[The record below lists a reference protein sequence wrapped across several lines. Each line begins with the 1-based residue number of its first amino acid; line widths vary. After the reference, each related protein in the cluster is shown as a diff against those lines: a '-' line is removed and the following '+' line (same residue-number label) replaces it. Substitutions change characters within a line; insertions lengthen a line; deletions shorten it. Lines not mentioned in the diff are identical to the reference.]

1 MIKGMKFEAVAHNLK
16 VLSKSVAEQT
26 VKETGEVKTYY
37 NLTLKGPDGEIGKCG
52 CDLDVYNS
60 VIEDK
65 SYDFYFT
72 LNTGYEKVFVRFHSF
87 AEAKL
92 K

>member
-1 MIKGMKFEAVAHNLK
+1 MIKGMKFEVIAPNLK

-26 VKETGEVKTYY
+26 IKETGEVKTYY
-37 NLTLKGPDGEIGKCG
+37 NLTLKGPDGEIGKAG
-52 CDLDVYNS
+52 CELDVYNS

-65 SYDFYFT
+65 TYDFRFT
-72 LNTGYEKVFVRFHSF
+72 LNTSYDKVFVRFHSF
-87 AEAKL
+87 SEAKS